1 MRFFIAGF
9 FTGFFTGFFII
20 NPALSLSLLSSLVK
34 PFNKKKIK
42 WNTPRYYVLAKIHN
56 PALFEE
62 MFPPI
67 VGSKH
72 RIQPHWDYY
81 PNKQVIKIE
90 ITETDEMDILGYDA
104 FLELSGLDLEFFK
117 AFSDL
122 WIYEH
127 YFIDKKEYIKVYENN
142 ENNGVIHENNSKNKS
157 IDNMICAMFHT
168 QQKEYYVTKYVKM
181 FQYNDKLT
189 TEHLLLYYDELDRL
203 DARLNIVTNQDIK
216 TYSLKETI

>member
-1 MRFFIAGF
+1 MRLFIAGF
-9 FTGFFTGFFII
+9 LTGFII
-20 NPALSLSLLSSLVK
+20 KNPGLSLSILSSLVK

-42 WNTPRYYVLAKIHN
+42 WYTPRYYVLAKIHN

-72 RIQPHWDYY
+72 RTQPHWEYY

-90 ITETDEMDILGYDA
+90 ITETDEMDMLDYDA

-142 ENNGVIHENNSKNKS
+142 ENNAVIHENNENNSRNNC

-168 QQKEYYVTKYVKM
+168 EQKEYYVTKYVKM

-189 TEHLLLYYDELDRL
+189 TEHLLLYYSELDRL
-203 DARLNIVTNQDIK
+203 DAKLKIVTNQDIK